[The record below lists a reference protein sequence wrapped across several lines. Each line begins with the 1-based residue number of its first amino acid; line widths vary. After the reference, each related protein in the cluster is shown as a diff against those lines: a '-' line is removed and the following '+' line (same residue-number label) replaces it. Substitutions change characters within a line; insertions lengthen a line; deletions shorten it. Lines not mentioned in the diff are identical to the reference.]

1 MKENKN
7 IFRKILTIIVAAVMI
22 ISLATASFAIYNNN
36 SKANPISQNKTTE
49 TRKKNNVDN
58 INSESQDEIYRDVEL
73 SEEDKESYSDLSQ
86 QDVEEGLEDKE
97 EKKESEV
104 ETTQM
109 INPKDVRFMQSSI
122 KNQTGEYTVLGNAE
136 ALKKGMLLPTDLAL
150 IRLWKDDKGNV
161 WTLDHRRLAAFRLA
175 GLENVPFQWATE
187 EEVKNQMWKMTTRT
201 EGKTI
206 RLKLGNGKSMIV
218 E

>member
-58 INSESQDEIYRDVEL
+58 INSESQNEIYRDVEL

-109 INPKDVRFMQSSI
+109 INPKDV
-122 KNQTGEYTVLGNAE
+122 
-136 ALKKGMLLPTDLAL
+136 
-150 IRLWKDDKGNV
+150 
-161 WTLDHRRLAAFRLA
+161 
-175 GLENVPFQWATE
+175 
-187 EEVKNQMWKMTTRT
+187 
-201 EGKTI
+201 
-206 RLKLGNGKSMIV
+206 
-218 E
+218 

>member
-22 ISLATASFAIYNNN
+22 ISLATASFAIYNSN
-36 SKANPISQNKTTE
+36 SKANPISQNKMTE
-49 TRKKNNVDN
+49 TRKMNNVDN
-58 INSESQDEIYRDVEL
+58 INSESHDEIYRDVEL

-122 KNQTGEYTVLGNAE
+122 KNQTGEYTVLGNAD
-136 ALKKGMLLPTDLAL
+136 ALRKGTLLPTDLAL

-175 GLENVPFQWATE
+175 GLESVPYQWATE

>member
-58 INSESQDEIYRDVEL
+58 INSESQNEIYRDVEL

>member
-7 IFRKILTIIVAAVMI
+7 IFRKILMIIVAAVMT
-22 ISLATASFAIYNNN
+22 ISLATASFAIYNSN
-36 SKANPISQNKTTE
+36 SKANPISHNKMTE
-49 TRKKNNVDN
+49 TRKMNNVDN
-58 INSESQDEIYRDVEL
+58 INSESHDEIYRDVEL

-97 EKKESEV
+97 ETKEPEV

-122 KNQTGEYTVLGNAE
+122 KNQTGEYTVLGNAD
-136 ALKKGMLLPTDLAL
+136 ALRKGTLLPTDLAL

-175 GLENVPFQWATE
+175 GLESVPYQWATE

>member
-1 MKENKN
+1 MKENKSR
-7 IFRKILTIIVAAVMI
+7 FRRILTLIVAAVMML
-22 ISLATASFAIYNNN
+22 SLVTASFAIYNNRSN
-36 SKANPISQNKTTE
+36 ANPISQNKTVE
-49 TRKKNNVDN
+49 TSQENKSDD
-58 INSESQDEIYRDVEL
+58 INSENQDEAYRDIEL
-73 SEEDKESYSDLSQ
+73 SEEDKDTYSDLSQ

-97 EKKESEV
+97 DNQEPEV

-136 ALKKGMLLPTDLAL
+136 ALKKGILLPTDLAL
-150 IRLWKDDKGNV
+150 IRLWKDDKGNI

-175 GLENVPFQWATE
+175 GLESVPFQWATE

-206 RLKLGNGKSMIV
+206 RLKLGNGKSMTV
-218 E
+218 Q